1 MTERPSGTD
10 DAGQQAAEPGR
21 RHDPG
26 LRGVDYAGISPLTL
40 PVEALLRAIK
50 ALSKLFWISMIGTLL
65 TIFLASLANLGGAAQ
80 GSVSVGEYSIPVSV
94 LPVGCL
100 VFAWFMLWL
109 TAARLRMLDGALGDD
124 DLTAGLAREIFRLD
138 PPVLDVFDAG
148 NLRPFALLSGS
159 SMLLWNWSLFF
170 GSSVGLFFSAIIV
183 PGAAASVDEFGVFSV
198 YVLASLAIMLL
209 GMARIVG
216 PLRRILDRL
225 HGEFP
230 KLGVVRVGVAIAVL
244 FGGIL
249 ATNPDLVRVMTSDVY
264 RPVGPS
270 WANAVDGETLLL
282 EQGEIVVLMGIEA
295 LRPDQTCSDT
305 DGAVYE
311 CGRQATTFLQSLVQD
326 RPVHCVVFY
335 PDLGVCMVLD
345 EGTPVPSTLEG
356 FFNKNNLQ
364 ARMVAAG
371 YAFTEGVGAD
381 FMGALQDEAQRQRV
395 GAWQGAFEPPSRWT
409 AR

>member
-1 MTERPSGTD
+1 MAEPRSGTND
-10 DAGQQAAEPGR
+10 SARAAESKEP
-21 RHDPG
+21 DPG

-65 TIFLASLANLGGAAQ
+65 TIFLASLANLGGPAQ
-80 GSVSVGEYSIPVSV
+80 GSVSIGEYSIPVSV

-124 DLTAGLAREIFRLD
+124 DLTATLAREIFRLD
-138 PPVLDVFDAG
+138 PPVLDVFEAG
-148 NLRPFALLSGS
+148 NLRPFALLSGL

-183 PGAAASVDEFGVFSV
+183 PGAAGSVDEFGVFSV
-198 YVLASLAIMLL
+198 YVLASLAIMLH
-209 GMARIVG
+209 GMARIAG

-225 HGEFP
+225 HGEPP

-249 ATNPDLVRVMTSDVY
+249 ATNLDLPRVMTSDVY
-264 RPVGPS
+264 RAVGPS

-295 LRPDQTCSDT
+295 LRPDQTCSDA

-326 RPVHCVVFY
+326 RPVHCVVFF
-335 PDLGVCMVLD
+335 PNLGVCVPRG
-345 EGTPVPSTLEG
+345 EGEGVPTALED
-356 FFNKNNLQ
+356 FFTANSLQ

-371 YAFTEGVGAD
+371 FAFTEGDGGMY
-381 FMGALQDEAQRQRV
+381 MGTLQDEAQRQRV
-395 GAWQGAFEPPSRWT
+395 GAWQGAFEPPGRWVSR
-409 AR
+409 

>member
-1 MTERPSGTD
+1 MAEPPSGTD
-10 DAGQQAAEPGR
+10 DPARVAESKERP
-21 RHDPG
+21 DPG

-40 PVEALLRAIK
+40 PVEALLRAIR

-65 TIFLASLANLGGAAQ
+65 TIFLAALAKLGGAAQ
-80 GSVSVGEYSIPVSV
+80 GSVSIGEYSIPVSV
-94 LPVGCL
+94 LPIGCL

-124 DLTAGLAREIFRLD
+124 DLTATLAREIFRLD

-148 NLRPFALLSGS
+148 NLRPFGLLSGW

-183 PGAAASVDEFGVFSV
+183 PGAAGSVDEFGVFSV
-198 YVLASLAIMLL
+198 YVLAALAIMLH
-209 GMARIVG
+209 GVARIVG

-225 HGEFP
+225 HGELP
-230 KLGVVRVGVAIAVL
+230 KLGVVRVGVAVAVL

-249 ATNPDLVRVMTSDVY
+249 ATNPDLPRVMTSDFY
-264 RPVGPS
+264 RAVGPS

-295 LRPDQTCSDT
+295 LRPDQTCSDA

-311 CGRQATTFLQSLVQD
+311 CGRHATTFLQSLVQD
-326 RPVHCVVFY
+326 RPVHCVVFF
-335 PDLGVCMVLD
+335 PNLGVCVPRG
-345 EGTPVPSTLEG
+345 EGEPAPTALED
-356 FFNKNNLQ
+356 FFTANSLQ

-371 YAFTEGVGAD
+371 FAFTEGDGGMY
-381 FMGALQDEAQRQRV
+381 MGTLQDEAQRQRV
-395 GAWQGAFEPPSRWT
+395 GAWQGAFEPPGRWASR
-409 AR
+409 

>member
-1 MTERPSGTD
+1 MAEPRSGTD
-10 DAGQQAAEPGR
+10 DPAQPADSKERP
-21 RHDPG
+21 DSG
-26 LRGVDYAGISPLTL
+26 LRGADYAGISPLTL

-65 TIFLASLANLGGAAQ
+65 TIFLASLANLGGAVQ
-80 GSVSVGEYSIPVSV
+80 GSVSFGEYSIPVSV
-94 LPVGCL
+94 LPIGCL

-109 TAARLRMLDGALGDD
+109 TAARLRMLDGVLGDD
-124 DLTAGLAREIFRLD
+124 DLTATLAREIFRLD
-138 PPVLDVFDAG
+138 PPVLDVFDAA

-183 PGAAASVDEFGVFSV
+183 PGADASVDEFGVFSV
-198 YVLASLAIMLL
+198 YVLAGMAIMLH
-209 GMARIVG
+209 GIARIVG

-225 HGEFP
+225 HGELP
-230 KLGVVRVGVAIAVL
+230 KLGVVRVGVAAAVL

-249 ATNPDLVRVMTSDVY
+249 ATNPDLPRVMTSDVY
-264 RPVGPS
+264 RAVGPS

-282 EQGEIVVLMGIEA
+282 EQGEIIVLMGIEA
-295 LRPDQTCSDT
+295 LRPDQTCSDA

-326 RPVHCVVFY
+326 RPVHCLVFF
-335 PDLGVCMVLD
+335 PNLGVCVPWG
-345 EGTPVPSTLEG
+345 EGEGVPTALED
-356 FFNKNNLQ
+356 FFHANSLQ

-371 YAFTEGVGAD
+371 FAFTEGTGGMY
-381 FMGALQDEAQRQRV
+381 MGTLQDEAQRQRV
-395 GAWQGAFEPPSRWT
+395 GAWQGAFEPPRRWASR
-409 AR
+409 